1 MIKFVEDIKI
11 KSNKTRMKTDK
22 ETQHKLIRR
31 VKEWQIQ
38 VTVVESILRD
48 KAVGMNEYN
57 ELVVTV
63 KVVTKLCS
71 PKRERD
77 VNVRKKPSWKQT

>member
-1 MIKFVEDIKI
+1 MIEFVEDIKI
-11 KSNKTRMKTDK
+11 KSSKTRMKTDK

>member
-31 VKEWQIQ
+31 VKEWQI
-38 VTVVESILRD
+38 
-48 KAVGMNEYN
+48 
-57 ELVVTV
+57 
-63 KVVTKLCS
+63 
-71 PKRERD
+71 
-77 VNVRKKPSWKQT
+77 